1 MILGLSAGYD
11 TQIGDAGTILSAGQ
25 RQRVAL
31 ARALYGEPFLI
42 ILDEPNANLD
52 SEGEAALLQAIREAK
67 GRGAIVIIIAH
78 RQGVLSVCDKL
89 LVLGGGT
96 QQQFGP
102 RDEVLRK
109 IMPALVGPRVAATGT
124 WNREAGAQA
133 GVRQIQTR

>member
-1 MILGLSAGYD
+1 
-11 TQIGDAGTILSAGQ
+11 
-25 RQRVAL
+25 
-31 ARALYGEPFLI
+31 
-42 ILDEPNANLD
+42 
-52 SEGEAALLQAIREAK
+52 
-67 GRGAIVIIIAH
+67 
-78 RQGVLSVCDKL
+78 VLSVCDKL